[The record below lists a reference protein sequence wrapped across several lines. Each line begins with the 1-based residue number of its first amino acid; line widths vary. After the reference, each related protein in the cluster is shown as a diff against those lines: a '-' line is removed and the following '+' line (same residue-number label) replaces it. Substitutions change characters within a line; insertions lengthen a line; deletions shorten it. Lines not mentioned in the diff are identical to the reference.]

1 MGWREAKRR
10 LTVVSNV
17 SGQVSAAPSTVPFQW
32 NARVRSAMSPLPMIG
47 DERLDDALELLRLE
61 LNEGSFKSRAIKG

>member
-10 LTVVSNV
+10 LTVVSKV
-17 SGQVSAAPSTVPFQW
+17 SGQVSAAPNTVPFQS
-32 NARVRSAMSPLPMIG
+32 NARVRSAMWPLPMIG

-61 LNEGSFKSRAIKG
+61 RNEGSFKSRAIKG